1 MDSSV
6 NLPRK
11 KKIKSPEF
19 KITEDLNAFHEMI
32 SQEAETQPSDDDTS
46 IETAQPVYNPE
57 IQVDRDQFMAYLQE
71 YIQQMQQQNKMNLAT
86 ALAQADHIL
95 DHNKWICKANNEL
108 QKKLIDQD
116 KEVLALLRRKLRTPG
131 LFLELSISQNIKK
144 TTDHQPY
151 TPEEKL
157 QAMMEKNPALKK
169 LQKLFNTRIIY
180 K

>member
-1 MDSSV
+1 
-6 NLPRK
+6 
-11 KKIKSPEF
+11 
-19 KITEDLNAFHEMI
+19 MI
-32 SQEAETQPSDDDTS
+32 SQEGETKHSEDDNPAETT
-46 IETAQPVYNPE
+46 QPVYNTS
-57 IQVDRDQFMAYLQE
+57 IQVDRDQLLNHLQK
-71 YIQQMQQQNKMNLAT
+71 YIEQMQDQNKMNLAT
-86 ALAQADHIL
+86 ALAQADHSL

-116 KEVLALLRRKLRTPG
+116 KEVLAFLRKQLRTPE

-144 TTDHQPY
+144 ATDHQPY

-157 QAMMEKNPALKK
+157 KAMMEKNPSLKK